1 MEYSFQ
7 ACFRKNVSLAL
18 LFLILLVFVCTG
30 GACAA
35 TLSAPVTINPNLIAI
50 PVTTLTTAQPQTTT
64 CTAPCECML
73 ASDAVSRWG
82 EGGYTQCSNTPCGQV
97 QAVPAGI
104 AYVPAYKYCFQ
115 AKPVR
120 VLTATVPVTK
130 TIAPRETVSIAKRR
144 ACGAGLTLCGLLDC
158 VNTSTDRYNCG
169 SCGNACPT
177 GEICRNGQ
185 CTVRTVQKRT
195 CSAGLTLCNLVTCVN
210 TSSDTKNCGS
220 CGHVCPNTQVCTDGQ
235 CRVPVKAL
243 VTQDPCL
250 YQGKTNCWGTCI
262 DTAGSDNNNC
272 GGCGWVCP
280 GGLTCDHGECV
291 MECPDGQIDCQ
302 YNCYDPMTDPDNCGT
317 CGNSCGQGQTCC
329 SGTCTDTGTDPKNC
343 GHCGWACNAGDYC
356 DGQCEHSVACPA
368 GQSDCQYNCYDLTT
382 DPNNCGKCGNS
393 CTFPETCIN
402 GACQTACGIRNS
414 QTNAIA
420 TCADGVQDQDETGV
434 DCGGS
439 RCSPCNTLCTTGTKY
454 APLDTPCTS
463 VYNYHS
469 TIPSVPGSDYMP
481 DMYYVY
487 AHYDACPFCNYP
499 CQSYEL
505 CHPALDPMITEAE
518 KCCSLTS
525 IHDIETQMPEPDI
538 CKYAVTMSQTS
549 CRKCTGIYLIKELA
563 DGTRWM
569 DGYQDETETDKA
581 KQITNAG
588 GSPPY
593 GTANYL
599 LNYYHTGICHDYAL
613 AVTTLLRKAGYPQW
627 DVGSYCDG
635 AHCYN
640 VVRFPGDAKWHVVD
654 TDMPNQGGETW
665 EYGKL
670 QNGYPYCHTM
680 DENSIFY
687 NMGSYFTG
695 PIPDIYYYYAVVN
708 NGQTYQYQQ
717 KQPFQPK
724 CDDPYT
730 PLPCSIQ
737 YGGPPLTGPGVGG
750 IGKDYRSLPNIGVR
764 VEDLVGC

>member
-1 MEYSFQ
+1 MECS
-7 ACFRKNVSLAL
+7 CPLSCRRKISCSLL
-18 LFLILLVFVCTG
+18 SLVLLVLVCTG
-30 GACAA
+30 GAGAIN
-35 TLSAPVTINPNLIAI
+35 LNPQITINPNNIVI
-50 PVTTLTTAQPQTTT
+50 PVTTLTTTQPQTVT
-64 CTAPCECML
+64 CQAPCECML
-73 ASDAVSRWG
+73 QSGAVAKWG
-82 EGGYTQCSNTPCGQV
+82 ADGYTQCSELPCGQQ
-97 QAVPAGI
+97 QAVAAGI
-104 AYVPAYKYCFQ
+104 AAVPVNKYCYK
-115 AKPVR
+115 AKPVK
-120 VLTATVPVTK
+120 VVTARLLVTPTTQPATTVPIVQ
-130 TIAPRETVSIAKRR
+130 KRT
-144 ACGAGLTLCGLLDC
+144 CGAGLTLCGLLNC
-158 VNTSTDRYNCG
+158 VNTSINRNNCG
-169 SCGNACPT
+169 SCGNVCPA
-177 GEICRNGQ
+177 EQICTNGR

-195 CSAGLTLCNLVTCVN
+195 CAAGQTLCSGLICTD

-220 CGHVCPNTQVCTDGQ
+220 CGHACAANRECLNGVCTA
-235 CRVPVKAL
+235 VA
-243 VTQDPCL
+243 TQANPCIAM
-250 YQGKTNCWGTCI
+250 GKTKCSGSCV
-262 DTAGSDNNNC
+262 DTMSDPLNC
-272 GGCGWVCP
+272 GGCGNQCSPGEPCTDGGCGVRCP
-280 GGLTCDHGECV
+280 QGQTECREGECV
-291 MECPDGQIDCQ
+291 DFQ
-302 YNCYDPMTDPDNCGT
+302 TDVMNCGD
-317 CGNSCGQGQTCC
+317 CGNMCVQGTSCCNGK
-329 SGTCTDTGTDPKNC
+329 CTDTKTDPNNC

-356 DGQCEHSVACPA
+356 DGQCEHSVTCPA

-414 QTNAIA
+414 QTNAVA
-420 TCADGVQDQDETGV
+420 TCADGIQDQDETGV

-439 RCSPCNTLCTTGTKY
+439 RCAPCNTLCTTGTKY

-469 TIPSVPGSDYMP
+469 TIPSVPSSDYMP

-717 KQPFQPK
+717 KQPFQPQ
-724 CDDPYT
+724 CTDPYT
-730 PLPCSIQ
+730 ALPCSIQ